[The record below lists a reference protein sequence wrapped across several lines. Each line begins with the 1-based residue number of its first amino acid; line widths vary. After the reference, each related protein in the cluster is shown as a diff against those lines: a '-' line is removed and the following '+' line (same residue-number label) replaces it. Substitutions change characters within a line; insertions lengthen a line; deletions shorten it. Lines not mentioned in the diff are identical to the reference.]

1 MSLGSNTGRH
11 RQSIQRQIEHRFPQQ
26 APRPKRPKQ
35 NGGGNIPTFVV
46 VGFLAFIFLIFLI
59 KAW

>member
-11 RQSIQRQIEHRFPQQ
+11 RQSVQRQIEQPLPYRPM
-26 APRPKRPKQ
+26 RPKPPKQ
-35 NGGGNIPTFVV
+35 NGGGNIPIEVV